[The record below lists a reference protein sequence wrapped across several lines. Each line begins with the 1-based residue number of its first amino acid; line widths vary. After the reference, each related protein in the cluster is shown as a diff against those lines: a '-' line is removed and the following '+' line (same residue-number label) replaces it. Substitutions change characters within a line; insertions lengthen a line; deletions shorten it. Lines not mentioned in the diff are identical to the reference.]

1 MKSVN
6 SNRSASMTITRY
18 HGFTL
23 IEMLV
28 AIGII
33 AILIGLLLPAVQSSR
48 GSARRLI
55 CQNNLKQIG
64 LGVTNYISANS
75 LFPRGRQ
82 LIQDSRY
89 MLDSSIPCSGPLDKS
104 YLISILPW
112 VEEQNIYNALNHRL
126 SVFSPQQ
133 TTVHRQAIKTF
144 FCPDDSEA
152 DKIRLGK
159 FDTRFFSGVASDIL
173 SSKLYGS
180 SYSACQGSL
189 STMAYEDINLGCKI
203 RSDRYARA
211 NGCITD
217 IPNISL
223 ASVTDGLSN
232 TMIIAERSLSVTSG
246 LKEQGSDKS
255 LLDSLG
261 FWFAGNI
268 HDTMFSCT
276 YQPNFFKI
284 NKFEDQVMLFSSASS
299 LHPGGLNILL
309 ADGSVRFV
317 KESIESLDFYQTGMF
332 GVWQKIASRNGGE
345 VVDSSAY

>member
-173 SSKLYGS
+173 SSKLYG
-180 SYSACQGSL
+180 
-189 STMAYEDINLGCKI
+189 
-203 RSDRYARA
+203 
-211 NGCITD
+211 
-217 IPNISL
+217 
-223 ASVTDGLSN
+223 
-232 TMIIAERSLSVTSG
+232 
-246 LKEQGSDKS
+246 
-255 LLDSLG
+255 
-261 FWFAGNI
+261 
-268 HDTMFSCT
+268 
-276 YQPNFFKI
+276 
-284 NKFEDQVMLFSSASS
+284 
-299 LHPGGLNILL
+299 
-309 ADGSVRFV
+309 
-317 KESIESLDFYQTGMF
+317 
-332 GVWQKIASRNGGE
+332 
-345 VVDSSAY
+345 